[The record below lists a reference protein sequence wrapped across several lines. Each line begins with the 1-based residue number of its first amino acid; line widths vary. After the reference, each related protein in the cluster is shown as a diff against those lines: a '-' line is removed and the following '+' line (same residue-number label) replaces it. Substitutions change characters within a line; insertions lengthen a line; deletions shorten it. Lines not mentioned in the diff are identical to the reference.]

1 MRHVDW
7 VKRLRECVKA
17 HQKVPFEWGKN
28 DCCMFAARCADE
40 ITGSGWVADLES
52 HYQDEASAK
61 DYIAVSGGIEAAVT
75 ARLGDPVKPALA
87 RRGDVCLVE
96 TPEGYGLAVCVG
108 ADAVIP
114 GAKGLVVKPLQE
126 VIMAWRID

>member
-7 VKRLRECVKA
+7 VKRLRETVKEYQSA
-17 HQKVPFEWGKN
+17 PFEWGVN
-28 DCCMFAARCADE
+28 DCCMFAARCADA
-40 ITGSGWVADLES
+40 ITGSEWVADLES
-52 HYQDEASAK
+52 HYHDERTAK
-61 DYIAVSGGIEAAVT
+61 DYIVSSGGIEAAVT
-75 ARLGDPVKPALA
+75 DRLGESVKPALA

-96 TPEGYGLAVCVG
+96 TPEGYGLAVCLG

-114 GAKGLVVKPLQE
+114 GAKGLIVKPLQE